1 MTWTV
6 HAFYKFAS
14 LPDFQNLR
22 LPMLQCCRDAG
33 LVGSILL
40 AHEGINGTVAGTE
53 DGLAALWTFLNSEP
67 RLQNIKPKVSYCDH
81 QPFKRM
87 KVRLKK
93 EIVTIGVT
101 DIDPVHDVGTY
112 VEPERWNDLISD
124 PGILLIDTRN
134 EYEIAEGTFEGAM
147 NPRTASFREFPR
159 FAKEQLDPAR
169 DLKIATFCTGGIR
182 CEKAT
187 AYLVKRGFKNVFHLR
202 GGILNYLEHVPPEKS
217 KWHGHCFVFDEREKL
232 DHALAA
238 DNARP
243 KNE

>member
-1 MTWTV
+1 MIWTV

-14 LPDFQNLR
+14 VPDFQDLR
-22 LPMLQCCRDAG
+22 IPLLHCCRDAN

-53 DGLAALWTFLNSEP
+53 EGLAAMWTFLTSDP
-67 RLQNIKPKVSYCDH
+67 RFRDIKPKVSQCDH

-112 VEPERWNDLISD
+112 VEPEQWNDLIND
-124 PGILLIDTRN
+124 PDMLLIDTRN

-159 FAKEQLDPAR
+159 FAEEQLDPAR

-202 GGILNYLEHVPPEKS
+202 GGILNYLERVPPEISLWK
-217 KWHGHCFVFDEREKL
+217 GHCFVFDEREKL
-232 DHALAA
+232 DHDLS
-238 DNARP
+238 P
-243 KNE
+243 GSVQQKNF